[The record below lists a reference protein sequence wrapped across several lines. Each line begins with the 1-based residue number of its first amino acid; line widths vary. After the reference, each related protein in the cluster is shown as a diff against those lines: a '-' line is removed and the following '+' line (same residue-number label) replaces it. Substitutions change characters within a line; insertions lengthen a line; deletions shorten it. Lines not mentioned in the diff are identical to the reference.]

1 MSTSLERCAMT
12 VVGWSSNGQPRTYRR
27 LRPARN
33 SGYRRLTIAILGL
46 DVATLTA
53 ELRNA
58 RRQR

>member
-1 MSTSLERCAMT
+1 MT